1 MSSLNTQRAH
11 SQRLTVLQVHCD
23 QYIPGTGTYHSV
35 CVRVCVC
42 VCARRI
48 RVSVIGVCVSQYV
61 GGGRGRGRCQSMI
74 KGKKTLVAQP
84 GYQTVNP
91 GSPVYHFETP
101 NCER

>member
-42 VCARRI
+42 TTDTGLCH
-48 RVSVIGVCVSQYV
+48 RVSVSQYV